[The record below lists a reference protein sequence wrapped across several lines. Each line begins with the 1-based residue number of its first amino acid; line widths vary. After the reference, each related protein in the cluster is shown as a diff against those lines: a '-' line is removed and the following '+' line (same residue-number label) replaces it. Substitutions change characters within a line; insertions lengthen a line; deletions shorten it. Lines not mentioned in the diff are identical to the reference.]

1 MFFLCSHLLT
11 VAMFG
16 KAEENREK
24 KEEHDDADPSH
35 RDDISHFPNSHS
47 LLQAGTCAWK
57 SQCGIL
63 KNLSYRTGVFSF
75 VLTLN
80 LFRIDKLCVYMNVDV
95 FHESNYS
102 RYAESL
108 TGHH

>member
-1 MFFLCSHLLT
+1 MVSSHLLAI
-11 VAMFG
+11 AMFG

-63 KNLSYRTGVFSF
+63 KKSFLQDRRVFFRTTSQSF
-75 VLTLN
+75 P
-80 LFRIDKLCVYMNVDV
+80 
-95 FHESNYS
+95 H
-102 RYAESL
+102 
-108 TGHH
+108 